1 MLFIEILRNIDMYK
15 EEKYAT
21 YHLILKNLPLLIS
34 FFQEFLYSSVL
45 FTFSKEV
52 YIKNYINSCY
62 TKNSIKYGGLY
73 KLLLL
78 KELTLPYYLLEI

>member
-34 FFQEFLYSSVL
+34 FFPGIFIFL
-45 FTFSKEV
+45 
-52 YIKNYINSCY
+52 
-62 TKNSIKYGGLY
+62 SIIYFF
-73 KLLLL
+73 
-78 KELTLPYYLLEI
+78 